1 MSMLTHEQMRDFIAT
16 HDFRSPEDVQRA
28 LKGLFAETLQAM
40 LDSELETHLGYPK
53 HQAGP
58 KPTPNRRNG
67 RYPKQVTTEYG
78 EVALDVPRDR
88 DGSFTPVVVPP
99 HQTPRV
105 GIEDQVIALYARG
118 MSTRDIQAQLAHLYG
133 VDISPALVSNITDK
147 LLPRITEWQQRPLA
161 ACYPVVFLD
170 AIHYKV
176 REDGR
181 VVNKAAYMVVG
192 IALEG
197 YKDVL
202 GMWIGAHESAKFW
215 LTVLSELK
223 SRGVQ
228 DVLVVAVDHLTGF
241 SEAIATV
248 FPQADVQKCV
258 VHQIRNSLKYAARKD
273 YAALTAALRPI
284 YQAPTEDAGAAA
296 LADFAAD
303 WGDRYPTVVRSWETH
318 WHELATF
325 YRYPEGLRRT
335 IYTTNLIEGFHRQLR
350 KVTKSKTLFPTDT
363 ALTKMLY
370 LAGQEAQR
378 KWTKRLPNWGEI
390 LGQLVIYFEDRLTPY
405 LK

>member
-1 MSMLTHEQMRDFIAT
+1 M
-16 HDFRSPEDVQRA
+16 
-28 LKGLFAETLQAM
+28 
-40 LDSELETHLGYPK
+40 
-53 HQAGP
+53 
-58 KPTPNRRNG
+58 
-67 RYPKQVTTEYG
+67 
-78 EVALDVPRDR
+78 
-88 DGSFTPVVVPP
+88 
-99 HQTPRV
+99 
-105 GIEDQVIALYARG
+105 
-118 MSTRDIQAQLAHLYG
+118 
-133 VDISPALVSNITDK
+133 
-147 LLPRITEWQQRPLA
+147 
-161 ACYPVVFLD
+161 
-170 AIHYKV
+170 
-176 REDGR
+176 
-181 VVNKAAYMVVG
+181 
-192 IALEG
+192 
-197 YKDVL
+197 
-202 GMWIGAHESAKFW
+202 
-215 LTVLSELK
+215 
-223 SRGVQ
+223 
-228 DVLVVAVDHLTGF
+228 DHLTGF

-248 FPQADVQKCV
+248 FPRADVQKCV

-296 LADFAAD
+296 LAAFAAD
-303 WGDRYPTVVRSWETH
+303 WGDRYPTVVRSWEAN

-350 KVTKSKTLFPTDT
+350 KVTKSKSLFPTDA

>member
-1 MSMLTHEQMRDFIAT
+1 MR
-16 HDFRSPEDVQRA
+16 
-28 LKGLFAETLQAM
+28 G
-40 LDSELETHLGYPK
+40 
-53 HQAGP
+53 GP
-58 KPTPNRRNG
+58 
-67 RYPKQVTTEYG
+67 
-78 EVALDVPRDR
+78 
-88 DGSFTPVVVPP
+88 
-99 HQTPRV
+99 
-105 GIEDQVIALYARG
+105 
-118 MSTRDIQAQLAHLYG
+118 TRDIQAQLADLYG
-133 VDISPALVSNITDK
+133 VEISPALVSNITDK
-147 LLPRITEWQQRPLA
+147 LLPRITEGPQRPLA
-161 ACYPVVFLD
+161 ACDPVVFLD
-170 AIHYKV
+170 AIPYKV

-181 VVNKAAYMVVG
+181 VVNKAAYLGVG
-192 IALEG
+192 IDLEG

-215 LTVLSELK
+215 LTVLTELK

-228 DVLVVAVDHLTGF
+228 DVLVVAVDNLTGF

-248 FPQADVQKCV
+248 FPRADVQKCV

-284 YQAPTEDAGAAA
+284 YQAPTEAAGAAA

-303 WGDRYPTVVRSWETH
+303 WGDRYPTVVRSWEAN
-318 WHELATF
+318 WHERATF

-350 KVTKSKTLFPTDT
+350 KVTKSKSLFPTDT
-363 ALTKMLY
+363 ALTKMLF

-378 KWTKRLPNWGEI
+378 KWTKRLPNGGEI

>member
-1 MSMLTHEQMRDFIAT
+1 MR
-16 HDFRSPEDVQRA
+16 
-28 LKGLFAETLQAM
+28 G
-40 LDSELETHLGYPK
+40 
-53 HQAGP
+53 GP
-58 KPTPNRRNG
+58 
-67 RYPKQVTTEYG
+67 
-78 EVALDVPRDR
+78 
-88 DGSFTPVVVPP
+88 
-99 HQTPRV
+99 
-105 GIEDQVIALYARG
+105 
-118 MSTRDIQAQLAHLYG
+118 TRDIQAQLAHLYG
-133 VDISPALVSNITDK
+133 VEISPALVSNITDQR
-147 LLPRITEWQQRPLA
+147 LPRITEWPQRPLS

-170 AIHYKV
+170 AIPYKV

-215 LTVLSELK
+215 LTVLTELK
-223 SRGVQ
+223 NRGVQ

-248 FPQADVQKCV
+248 FPRADVQKCV

-284 YQAPTEDAGAAA
+284 YQAPTEAAGTAAR
-296 LADFAAD
+296 ADFAAD
-303 WGDRYPTVVRSWETH
+303 WGDRYPTGVRSWEANG
-318 WHELATF
+318 HELATF

-350 KVTKSKTLFPTDT
+350 KVTK
-363 ALTKMLY
+363 
-370 LAGQEAQR
+370 R
-378 KWTKRLPNWGEI
+378 KSLNDGHGADENAV
-390 LGQLVIYFEDRLTPY
+390 LGGPRS
-405 LK
+405 